1 LSKPDLSL
9 TDNEGPLLALVLR
22 VQPVT
27 AYQIAKI
34 YADSPVTN
42 FNASKGKLY
51 PLIQRLVRRGLLKA
65 EPVAGDRRGTERL
78 ACTAA
83 GRKAVKA
90 WVPDVKEG
98 HLLLEDPLR
107 TKVQSFDLLTR
118 QERIDWIIAA
128 KAELSSKLEAVEEYG
143 KGVTVPFKE
152 FVHDNAVSSLRCR
165 MDWLDRML
173 YRTSKEPEGGS

>member
-1 LSKPDLSL
+1 MSKPDLSL

-51 PLIQRLVRRGLLKA
+51 PLIQRLVGRGLLKA
-65 EPVAGDRRGTERL
+65 EAVPGDRRGTEL
-78 ACTAA
+78 LTVTAT
-83 GRKAVKA
+83 GKRAVKA
-90 WVPDVKEG
+90 WVPDIRPG

-107 TKVQSFDLLTR
+107 TKVQSFDLMTR
-118 QERIDWIIAA
+118 QEQIDWIIEAKAQLAA
-128 KAELSSKLEAVEEYG
+128 KLESVEEYG
-143 KGVTVPFKE
+143 KGVTVPFKH

-173 YRTSKEPEGGS
+173 YRISKSAENDG